1 MPITISTAGRVE
13 SQLSGTAGITT
24 WPTAAAY
31 ASGVSLA
38 EALAYVQDGVRKG
51 TGTAMAANK
60 SVADALGTDGTTI
73 TDSAVSVLGV
83 IGSDT
88 GTTAFASTSV
98 AANEDGNVLERL
110 EQLQEAVNKGSGT
123 AIAAN
128 KSIADAIGF
137 DGSAVVAATAGMLR
151 VMTGTTFVV
160 KKTLTSS
167 AVVQAGV
174 DVTAVSTVGA
184 IAIES
189 VHCMTDGTGLAAGTL
204 FTLETDNAK
213 GKAVFL
219 TEAVAD
225 LGATATEIS
234 YLGNAGTTDAG
245 SFAPIL
251 ETGKKVI
258 AKCTAADCTG
268 VGTIDVYLVCRRLAD
283 NAALT
288 AAA

>member
-1 MPITISTAGRVE
+1 MPIVLSTAGRVE
-13 SQLSGTAGITT
+13 SQLSGIAGITT

-31 ASGVSLA
+31 ANAVSLA
-38 EALAYVQDGVRKG
+38 EVLAYIQDGTRKG
-51 TGTAMAANK
+51 TGTAMGANK
-60 SVADALGTDGTTI
+60 SIADALGTDGVAI

-88 GTTAFASTSV
+88 GTTAFASTNV
-98 AANEDGNVLERL
+98 VANEDGNVLERL
-110 EQLQEAVNKGSGT
+110 EQLQEAISKGAGT
-123 AIAAN
+123 SVAAA
-128 KSIADAIGF
+128 KSLADAIGF

-151 VMTGTTFVV
+151 TMTGTTFVV

-167 AVVQAGV
+167 AILTTGV

-189 VHCMTDGTGLAAGTL
+189 VHAMTNATGLATGTL
-204 FTLETDNAK
+204 FTLETDNAN
-213 GKAVFL
+213 GKAVFF

-225 LGATATEIS
+225 MGANTTEIS
-234 YLGNAGTTDAG
+234 YLGNAGLTDAG

-258 AKCTAADCTG
+258 AKCTAASCTG
-268 VGTIDVYLVCRRLAD
+268 AGTVDIYLVCRRLAD
-283 NAALT
+283 NATLV
-288 AAA
+288 AA